1 MQIRACFAVAALAA
15 MALAQTPATFKARLS
30 PVPLDMSMFDTIA
43 GNGQALATITGA
55 KINISGSF
63 EGLRSAATIAQVHRS
78 PVAGVRGPVVFDLTV
93 DKGSS
98 GKVSGSFD
106 LSSDQI
112 TMLRT
117 GKLYIQIH
125 SEKAPD
131 GNLWGWLLP

>member
-1 MQIRACFAVAALAA
+1 MQIKACFAVAALAA

-43 GNGQALATITGA
+43 GNGQAMATITGA

-63 EGLRSAATIAQVHRS
+63 EGLRSSATIAQVHRS

-93 DKGSS
+93 DKGLS

-106 LSSDQI
+106 LSSDQV